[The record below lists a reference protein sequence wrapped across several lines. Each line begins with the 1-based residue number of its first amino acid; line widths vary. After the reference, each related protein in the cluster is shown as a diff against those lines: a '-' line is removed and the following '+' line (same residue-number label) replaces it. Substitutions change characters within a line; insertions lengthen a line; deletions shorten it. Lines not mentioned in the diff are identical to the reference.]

1 MFSES
6 TVTKGTYYSLFNDF
20 ERFSKEEMCSTLKDF
35 YASVRNKKGEYYS
48 KKSMISIRYG
58 IQKHIAKIREFDV
71 VNDPAFKPANVIFN
85 AMLVKLKGMGLAA
98 QNHKSPVSE
107 EDLGKMYTY
116 FDVNTPC
123 GLQNKV
129 FLDFMIYFCNRGRE
143 NLRALKKSD
152 FKFYGH
158 GPSKYVQLRDHS
170 TKNHKGDS
178 AYDTESQGGRL
189 FVTPSNPLC
198 PVKSLEKYMSH
209 LHIELDCFWQRP
221 RQSDKLKPGDDIWY
235 EKIPVGRNTLGNK
248 MKDMSEQF
256 GLSKKYTNH
265 CLRTTAITLLDQDG
279 FEAREI
285 MAVSGHRSENS
296 IRSYSRT
303 DEGKKRKMS
312 SCISDA
318 ISKSVAPA
326 TKVSKDDRADLHLA
340 VPRLDNAEQ
349 NNINPVL
356 QDQRGPV
363 DLETDLADMDFLEL
377 SSSQEHVLM
386 QSLSKLQQIT
396 KLL

>member
-1 MFSES
+1 MSVNFLRDYCYQ
-6 TVTKGTYYSLFNDF
+6 KHILFNDF

-58 IQKHIAKIREFDV
+58 IQKHIDKIREFDV
-71 VNDPAFKPANVIFN
+71 VNDPAFKTANVIFD

-98 QNHKSPVSE
+98 PNHKSPVSE

-116 FDVNTPC
+116 LDVNTPC

-143 NLRALKKSD
+143 NLRELKKSD

-158 GPSKYVQLRDHS
+158 GPFKYVQLRDHS

-221 RQSDKLKPGDDIWY
+221 RQSDKLKPGDNIWY
-235 EKIPVGRNTLGNK
+235 EKIPVGRNTLGNV
-248 MKDMSEQF
+248 E
-256 GLSKKYTNH
+256 
-265 CLRTTAITLLDQDG
+265 
-279 FEAREI
+279 
-285 MAVSGHRSENS
+285 
-296 IRSYSRT
+296 
-303 DEGKKRKMS
+303 
-312 SCISDA
+312 
-318 ISKSVAPA
+318 APA
-326 TKVSKDDRADLHLA
+326 TKVSKDDHADLRLA

-386 QSLSKLQQIT
+386 QSLSEVTTNNKTALRDNSVKTIASRCEST
-396 KLL
+396 SRVLTERRLNVPNNLVFHNVNNLYIHYH